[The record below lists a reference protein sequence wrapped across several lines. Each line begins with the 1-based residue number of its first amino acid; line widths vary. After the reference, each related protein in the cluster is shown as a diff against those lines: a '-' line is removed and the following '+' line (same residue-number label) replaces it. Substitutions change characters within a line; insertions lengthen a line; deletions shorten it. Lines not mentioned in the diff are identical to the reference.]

1 MTQPA
6 NILIVEDTETNRD
19 LLCNLIFTLGH
30 TPSVAN
36 NGVTALAMIHERP
49 PDLVLLDILMPE
61 MDGYEV
67 LRKIKEHFSL
77 RHLPVIVISAIDEME
92 SIVRCIQTGAD
103 DYLTKPFNLTLLR
116 ARIDMCL
123 NRKHLIDREEN
134 YRRFVESYNLDLEE
148 RVQKKTRELEELHE
162 KLKILDKAKSDFLK
176 LISHELRTPL
186 TGMLGLSEV
195 LFDKHLKEEKRQ
207 QLQEMFKISL
217 ERLADIVK
225 QASLLTQIEISKEI
239 FSIKANPINILLEE
253 SLKAIADFAEFRQV
267 SIVTSQHCNTQVL
280 SDKELFVSALSALLK
295 TAIRFSAPGKTVN
308 LTCEQEEEQVIIV
321 ITSEGQIIPAE
332 LISRFFEVFSVVD
345 SVVPGDDIGLGPP
358 VAERI
363 VALFDG
369 SISVENMDSEGI
381 RFSVALKRVDSKQL
395 SVERN

>member
-123 NRKHLIDREEN
+123 NRKYLIDREEN

-253 SLKAIADFAEFRQV
+253 SLKAVADFAEFRQV

-295 TAIRFSAPGKTVN
+295 TAIRFSTPGKTVN

>member
-30 TPSVAN
+30 KPLVAD
-36 NGVTALAMIHERP
+36 NGVTALAMIHRQP

-92 SIVRCIQTGAD
+92 SIVRCIQMGAD

-134 YRRFVESYNLDLEE
+134 YRRFVENYNLDLEE
-148 RVQKKTRELEELHE
+148 RVQRKTRELAEVHE

-195 LFDKHLKEEKRQ
+195 LFNGQLNEEKQQ
-207 QLQEMFKISL
+207 QLQGMFKISL

-225 QASLLTQIEISKEI
+225 QASLLTQIEISKEL
-239 FSIKANPINILLEE
+239 FTLKANPINTLLEN
-253 SLKAIADFAEFRQV
+253 SLKAVADFAEFRGV
-267 SIVTSQHCNTQVL
+267 SIVSAQQCDTQVL
-280 SDKELFVSALSALLK
+280 SDKDLLVSALSALLK
-295 TAIRFSAPGKTVN
+295 TAIRFSAQGSTVQ
-308 LTCEQEEEQVIIV
+308 LVCEQREEQVVIV
-321 ITSEGQIIPAE
+321 ITSQGRIIPPA
-332 LISRFFEVFSVVD
+332 LISKFFEVFSVVE

-369 SISVENMDSEGI
+369 SISVKNVEPAGI
-381 RFSVALKRVDSKQL
+381 SLSVALKRVDFSG
-395 SVERN
+395 

>member
-1 MTQPA
+1 MIQPA

-30 TPSVAN
+30 TPSVAD

-67 LRKIKEHFSL
+67 LKKIKEYFSL

-92 SIVRCIQTGAD
+92 SIVRCIQMGAD

-134 YRRFVESYNLDLEE
+134 YRRFVENYNLDLEE
-148 RVQKKTRELEELHE
+148 RVQKKTRELEDVHE

-195 LFDKHLKEEKRQ
+195 LFSGQLTEEKQQ
-207 QLQEMFKISL
+207 QLQGIFKISL

-225 QASLLTQIEISKEI
+225 QASLLTQIEISREL
-239 FSIKANPINILLEE
+239 FTLKANPISILLEE
-253 SLKAIADFAEFRQV
+253 SLKAVADFAEFRQV
-267 SIVTSQHCNTQVL
+267 SIVSAQHCNTQVL
-280 SDKELFVSALSALLK
+280 SDKDLLVSALSALLK
-295 TAIRFSAPGKTVN
+295 TAIRFSTQGETVQ
-308 LTCEQEEEQVIIV
+308 LACEQGEEQVTIV
-321 ITSEGQIIPAE
+321 IRSRGRVIPPA
-332 LISRFFEVFSVVD
+332 LISEFFEVFSVVE

-369 SISVENMDSEGI
+369 SICVKNLEPAGI
-381 RFSVALKRVDSKQL
+381 SLSVALRRVDFK
-395 SVERN
+395 